1 MTQVYRGNDGRM
13 VTLFLGTILFG
24 LLGPGIQM
32 RAVNAQ
38 EIQSALPAEW
48 RVESVKLKNH
58 DKSYSAGRFIL
69 FPAKKHQF
77 VIVSFRLTG
86 AESDPMA
93 VEELAAAQ
101 KLAPDASKALKE
113 TVSGNYRCFDMH
125 KLALVDSEGR
135 RHPALWNTDD
145 TITTDVVTLT
155 GTSGTTGRDPAHWTK
170 TKRTAVKLSKESR
183 EQLIKAGTLEA
194 NHPDFRTT
202 FSGLLE
208 IDQPVEV
215 AFLFQLPDGVKREGL
230 QIKYEA
236 PAAPGRPATVAH
248 SNQPNDPNGT
258 GTVAINK
265 PNAEPAWDIVDAVL
279 HPFGPTYTFGQ
290 ANVRPGDGESLV
302 TVSFKLKGLTAD
314 PKVAVNYANVWNNVD
329 RRSLPKLLSAARV
342 FHLRNMALVDRSGRR
357 HLARWV
363 IDDNVRLTYFT
374 SEIFPN
380 SQSTRH
386 SSSWKQSPDSIW
398 LDAEQTFTTRTVHTA
413 DGRTFTEHLTG
424 FAGILAIDRQ
434 VELKVLFSLPTDID
448 QQGLK
453 LEFDSVSQP
462 VGTPTTVSQ

>member
-13 VTLFLGTILFG
+13 VTLFLGTVLFG

-155 GTSGTTGRDPAHWTK
+155 GTSGTTGRDPAH
-170 TKRTAVKLSKESR
+170 S
-183 EQLIKAGTLEA
+183 AGEL
-194 NHPDFRTT
+194 R
-202 FSGLLE
+202 
-208 IDQPVEV
+208 
-215 AFLFQLPDGVKREGL
+215 K
-230 QIKYEA
+230 
-236 PAAPGRPATVAH
+236 
-248 SNQPNDPNGT
+248 SNRDLG
-258 GTVAINK
+258 
-265 PNAEPAWDIVDAVL
+265 
-279 HPFGPTYTFGQ
+279 
-290 ANVRPGDGESLV
+290 
-302 TVSFKLKGLTAD
+302 
-314 PKVAVNYANVWNNVD
+314 
-329 RRSLPKLLSAARV
+329 
-342 FHLRNMALVDRSGRR
+342 
-357 HLARWV
+357 
-363 IDDNVRLTYFT
+363 
-374 SEIFPN
+374 
-380 SQSTRH
+380 
-386 SSSWKQSPDSIW
+386 
-398 LDAEQTFTTRTVHTA
+398 
-413 DGRTFTEHLTG
+413 
-424 FAGILAIDRQ
+424 
-434 VELKVLFSLPTDID
+434 
-448 QQGLK
+448 
-453 LEFDSVSQP
+453 
-462 VGTPTTVSQ
+462 